1 MRAVTPFRL
10 LVTEPLDGALNMAL
24 DEALLLGRL
33 AGAAPPTLRFFA
45 WRPATISLGYGQP
58 LDHRI
63 DVAAAT
69 ALGIGLVRRPTG
81 GSAILHEGPDL
92 ELTYSVVARAGDFDG
107 AADLLETY
115 RWIGAALAA
124 GINRIGVPVEMV
136 PVQPSDPTAMP
147 TFCFAR
153 TGSYELEIAGLKVVG
168 SAQRRQGAGF
178 LQHGAVMLGAA
189 PDRLR
194 RVFPTERDPLA
205 GMTTL
210 DAVLRRRPSFD
221 ETMTALADGFREV
234 HGLDLAPGG
243 LTAEEMEL
251 AESLVRDKY
260 ATDRWTR
267 AGRAM
272 TVTTPHPPTP
282 HHLSPHPPTPH
293 PALSPEGRGFLVPSP
308 PKGERAG

>member
-1 MRAVTPFRL
+1 MTAFRL

-33 AGAAPPTLRFFA
+33 GGDAPPTLRFFA
-45 WRPATISLGYGQP
+45 WQPPTISLGYGQA

-63 DVAAAT
+63 DLAAAIE
-69 ALGIGLVRRPTG
+69 LGIGLVRRPTG

-92 ELTYSVVARAGDFDG
+92 ELTYSVVATAGDFEG
-107 AADLLETY
+107 AAGLLETY

-124 GINRIGVPVEMV
+124 GIRRLGAPVEMV

-189 PDRLR
+189 PERLR
-194 RVFPTERDPLA
+194 RLFPAERDPLA

-210 DAVLRRRPSFD
+210 EAVLHRRPAFA
-221 ETMTALADGFREV
+221 ETVTALADGFREA

-243 LTAEEMEL
+243 LAAREIEMAE
-251 AESLVRDKY
+251 ALVREKY
-260 ATDRWTR
+260 GTDRWTR

-272 TVTTPHPPTP
+272 TVTTPHP
-282 HHLSPHPPTPH
+282 
-293 PALSPEGRGFLVPSP
+293 ALSPRRGNLSPTSEGRGLAGTLAPEG
-308 PKGERAG
+308 GEGRVRGPGR

>member
-1 MRAVTPFRL
+1 MTTPFRL

-33 AGAAPPTLRFFA
+33 RDVAPPTLRFFS
-45 WRPATISLGYGQP
+45 WQPATISLGYGQV

-63 DVAAAT
+63 DVAAAA

-81 GSAILHEGPDL
+81 GSAILHEGPEL
-92 ELTYSVVARAGDFDG
+92 ELTYSVAARTGDFEG
-107 AADLLETY
+107 AGELLETY

-124 GINRIGVPVEMV
+124 GINRLGAAVEMV

-153 TGSYELEIAGLKVVG
+153 TGSYELEVAGLKVVG

-189 PDRLR
+189 PDPLR

-210 DAVLRRRPSFD
+210 EAVLGRRPAFD
-221 ETMTALADGFREV
+221 ETMTALAEGFRAV
-234 HGLDLAPGG
+234 HGLELTLGG
-243 LTAEEMEL
+243 LAAEEMEL
-251 AESLVRDKY
+251 AGSLVSEKY
-260 ATDRWTR
+260 GTDRWTR
-267 AGRAM
+267 SGRAPVVA
-272 TVTTPHPPTP
+272 T
-282 HHLSPHPPTPH
+282 
-293 PALSPEGRGFLVPSP
+293 AI
-308 PKGERAG
+308 

>member
-1 MRAVTPFRL
+1 MTAFRL

-33 AGAAPPTLRFFA
+33 ASAAPPTLRFFA
-45 WRPATISLGYGQP
+45 WRPPTISLGYGQP
-58 LDHRI
+58 LDSRI
-63 DVAAAT
+63 DTAAAS

-92 ELTYSVVARAGDFDG
+92 ELTYSVAARAGDFDG
-107 AADLLETY
+107 ASDLLETY

-124 GINRIGVPVEMV
+124 GIRRLGAPVEMV

-194 RVFPTERDPLA
+194 SVFPTDRDPLA

-210 DAVLRRRPSFD
+210 EAVLHRRPSFD
-221 ETMTALADGFREV
+221 ETMTALAEGFREANR
-234 HGLDLAPGG
+234 LDLAPGG
-243 LTAEEMEL
+243 LAPAEMAL
-251 AESLVRDKY
+251 AESLVREKY
-260 ATDRWTR
+260 GTERWTR
-267 AGRAM
+267 AGRSITAQ
-272 TVTTPHPPTP
+272 TV
-282 HHLSPHPPTPH
+282 
-293 PALSPEGRGFLVPSP
+293 ALR
-308 PKGERAG
+308 

>member
-1 MRAVTPFRL
+1 VTTPFRL

-33 AGAAPPTLRFFA
+33 RDVAPPTLRFFS
-45 WRPATISLGYGQP
+45 WRPATISLGYGQV

-63 DVAAAT
+63 DVAAAA

-81 GSAILHEGPDL
+81 GSAILHEGPEL
-92 ELTYSVVARAGDFDG
+92 ELTYSVAARTGDFEG
-107 AADLLETY
+107 AGELLETY

-124 GINRIGVPVEMV
+124 GINRLGAPVEMV

-153 TGSYELEIAGLKVVG
+153 TGSYELEVAGLKVVG
-168 SAQRRQGAGF
+168 SAQRRQGSGF

-210 DAVLRRRPSFD
+210 EAVLGRRPAFD
-221 ETMTALADGFREV
+221 ETMTALAEGFRAV
-234 HGLDLAPGG
+234 HGLGLTLGG
-243 LTAEEMEL
+243 LAAEEMEL
-251 AESLVRDKY
+251 AGSLASEKY
-260 ATDRWTR
+260 GTDRWTR
-267 AGRAM
+267 SGRAPVVA
-272 TVTTPHPPTP
+272 T
-282 HHLSPHPPTPH
+282 
-293 PALSPEGRGFLVPSP
+293 AI
-308 PKGERAG
+308 

>member
-1 MRAVTPFRL
+1 MGDVTAFRL
-10 LVTEPLDGALNMAL
+10 LTTEPLDGALNMAL

-33 AGAAPPTLRFFA
+33 AGTAPPTLRFFS
-45 WRPATISLGYGQP
+45 WQPATISLGYGQP

-63 DVAAAT
+63 DVPAAS

-81 GSAILHEGPDL
+81 GSAILHEGPGL
-92 ELTYSVVARAGDFDG
+92 ELTYSVVARAGDFEG

-124 GINRIGVPVEMV
+124 GINRLGAPVEMV

-153 TGSYELEIAGLKVVG
+153 TGSYELEVAGLKVVG
-168 SAQRRQGAGF
+168 SAQRRQAAGF

-194 RVFPTERDPLA
+194 RVFPVERDPLA

-210 DAVLRRRPSFD
+210 EVVLGRRPSFED
-221 ETMTALADGFREV
+221 TMTSLAEGFRAV
-234 HGLDLAPGG
+234 HGLELAAGG
-243 LTAEEMEL
+243 LAAEEMEL
-251 AESLVRDKY
+251 AESLVREKY
-260 ATDRWTR
+260 GTERWTR
-267 AGRAM
+267 SGRAM
-272 TVTTPHPPTP
+272 SVT
-282 HHLSPHPPTPH
+282 TPH
-293 PALSPEGRGFLVPSP
+293 PALSPEGRGW
-308 PKGERAG
+308 